1 MIAHSG
7 PSPSLWSFQYVNL
20 VYSVLV
26 YSNIAFSMSGMATRH
41 PKSYRRMLA
50 RLKRAR
56 QEAGLTQVEA
66 AKALRASQQFVSRV
80 ELGERRI
87 DPVELQAFARLY
99 GKTVE
104 YFIDASEEG

>member
-1 MIAHSG
+1 MVHSG
-7 PSPSLWSFQYVNL
+7 PSPSLRSFQYVNL
-20 VYSVLV
+20 MYTVLV
-26 YSNIAFSMSGMATRH
+26 YSNIACTMPGMATRH
-41 PKSYRRMLA
+41 PRSYRRMLE
-50 RLKRAR
+50 RLRRAR

-66 AKALRASQQFVSRV
+66 AKALKASQQFVSRV